1 VKILLFAA
9 ARQRVGANSIELNID
24 VPTTVTALRRK
35 IAEQYP
41 DLAVLLVSSRI
52 AANQKFMDEEATLDG
67 GEEIA
72 IIPPVS
78 GG

>member
-1 VKILLFAA
+1 MKILLFAA
-9 ARQRVGANSIELNID
+9 ARQRVGGNSIELNIA
-24 VPTTVTALRRK
+24 VPTTVKVLRRE
-35 IAEQYP
+35 IAERYP
-41 DLAVLLVSSRI
+41 DLASLLASSRI

-67 GEEIA
+67 SEEIA